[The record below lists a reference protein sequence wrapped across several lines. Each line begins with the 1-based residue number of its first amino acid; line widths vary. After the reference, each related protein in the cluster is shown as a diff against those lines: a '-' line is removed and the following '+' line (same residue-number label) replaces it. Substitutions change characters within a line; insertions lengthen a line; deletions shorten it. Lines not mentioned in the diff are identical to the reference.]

1 MTHFR
6 EYAAPDS
13 EVVQI
18 YASEDILGNPSAGAP
33 GTPGAND
40 EIIDD
45 GDLD

>member
-6 EYAAPDS
+6 EYETPDA
-13 EVVQI
+13 EVVRI
-18 YASEDILGNPSAGAP
+18 YVPEEVLGSPSAGQP

-40 EIIDD
+40 DIIDD

>member
-6 EYAAPDS
+6 EYEAPGA
-13 EVVQI
+13 EVVQT
-18 YASEDILGNPSAGAP
+18 YVPEDILGTPSAGQP

-40 EIIDD
+40 DIIDD